1 MGASESR
8 SRQETETGDDD
19 DDGGG
24 RGTASQSHDYYAILE
39 VDEDAS
45 ADEIRVSESPP
56 CLPPSVLL
64 LPSFLPLLARASRP

>member
-8 SRQETETGDDD
+8 SRQETETDDDD
-19 DDGGG
+19 DDGSG

-45 ADEIRVSESPP
+45 ADEIRVSES
-56 CLPPSVLL
+56 LPPSL
-64 LPSFLPLLARASRP
+64 LPSLARPSRPVAGRSAL